1 MIALSNWTTGK
12 LGTVACLKT
21 DNDAIVHKLMAMG
34 VMPGSSV
41 TLEQTFPSYIVKV
54 GRTRT
59 AMDWETA
66 ETIYIQTG
74 ES

>member
-1 MIALSNWTTGK
+1 MMALSNWTTGK
-12 LGTVACLKT
+12 VGTVACLKT
-21 DNDAIVHKLMAMG
+21 DNEAIVRKLMAMG

-54 GRTRT
+54 GGTRT

-66 ETIYIQTG
+66 QTIYLSSSQA
-74 ES
+74 